1 MAKYRLKP
9 EKIREILQCKEKEYS
24 ARKAARQCNVGIPTV
39 LKVYK
44 DDKLDAGDVG
54 QLCTVAAKDLVPR
67 DKINTLKGKLAAIE
81 QEIGDSLTV
90 LSGNIKPDE
99 LTGMKAIDAM
109 TKLLA
114 ALGSIKELQGE
125 AQTQS
130 AFRMVFHIAA
140 QLDDIRGVDPAQFL
154 KAVPIG
160 DISQPLTD

>member
-1 MAKYRLKP
+1 MAVKIRFNVP
-9 EKIREILQCKEKEYS
+9 HEKIMLALELIEKGGTT
-24 ARKAARQCNVGIPTV
+24 KDIAAQSNLSQPTV
-39 LKVYK
+39 RRIRN
-44 DDKLDAGDVG
+44 DKTLRLDRRG
-54 QLCTVAAKDLVPR
+54 QLCVVPESEIKPR

-81 QEIGDSLTV
+81 KTISDSLMT

-109 TKLLA
+109 AKLLA

-154 KAVPIG
+154 KAVPIS
-160 DISQPLTD
+160 DISQP

>member
-1 MAKYRLKP
+1 PKHNLIISLIDKD
-9 EKIREILQCKEKEYS
+9 LQVKDIT
-24 ARKAARQCNVGIPTV
+24 RQADVCTHT
-39 LKVYK
+39 VYK
-44 DDKLDAGDVG
+44 IKKQYKAQAG
-54 QLCTVAAKDLVPR
+54 QLCTVATKDLAPR

-114 ALGSIKELQGE
+114 ALSSIKELQGE

-130 AFRMVFHIAA
+130 AFRMVFHVAA

-154 KAVPIG
+154 KAAPIS
-160 DISQPLTD
+160 DISQQ

>member
-1 MAKYRLKP
+1 MATYRLKP
-9 EKIREILQCKEKEYS
+9 EKIKEILQCKSKEYS

-44 DDKLDAGDVG
+44 DESISLPGLG
-54 QLCTVAAKDLVPR
+54 QLCVLGDKELAPR
-67 DKINTLKGKLAAIE
+67 NAVNTLKAKLKTIE
-81 QEIGDSLTV
+81 TTISDSLVT
-90 LSGNIKPDE
+90 LSSNIKPE
-99 LTGMKAIDAM
+99 ALEGMKAIDAM

-140 QLDDIRGVDPAQFL
+140 QLDDIRGVDPAQF
-154 KAVPIG
+154 I
-160 DISQPLTD
+160 QPV